1 MQLNI
6 IIANQLKLYLITYKS
21 YTLKVKPDLA
31 FST

>member
-6 IIANQLKLYLITYKS
+6 ILTDSLLLYLITYKS